1 MNQED
6 INYCPIYQEK
16 NKNVRTKITGLFII
30 VLMIITV
37 LPTSG
42 TSEER
47 QKENSSINVLPC
59 FIVNFGFTITDAVI
73 ASVNKQYDS
82 YYYILL
88 PVKNVTFIGY
98 GYYYPGGITHF
109 YIKTFRNVSIIY
121 GIKTLRRFKVS
132 EDYQHFIMLITPLLN
147 SYIIYFKYEESN
159 WLTNTGHKSVL
170 KPC

>member
-1 MNQED
+1 MR
-6 INYCPIYQEK
+6 K
-16 NKNVRTKITGLFII
+16 KIIGLFII
-30 VLMIITV
+30 VLIITTV
-37 LPTSG
+37 LPASG

-47 QKENSSINVLPC
+47 QKENSNINVLPC

-121 GIKTLRRFKVS
+121 GFTTLRRFNVS
-132 EDYQHFIMLITPLLN
+132 EEYQHFTMLITPFFN
-147 SYIIYFKYEESN
+147 SYIMYFKYQESN
-159 WLTNTGHKSVL
+159 WWSKAGHNSVL

>member
-1 MNQED
+1 MR
-6 INYCPIYQEK
+6 K
-16 NKNVRTKITGLFII
+16 KIIGLFII
-30 VLMIITV
+30 VLMITTV
-37 LPTSG
+37 LPASG

-73 ASVNKQYDS
+73 ASINKQYDS
-82 YYYILL
+82 YYFILL

-121 GIKTLRRFKVS
+121 GITTSQRFNVS
-132 EDYQHFIMLITPLLN
+132 EDYQHFIMLIASPLN
-147 SYIIYFKYEESN
+147 NYIIYFKYEESN
-159 WLTNTGHKSVL
+159 GWTNAGHKSVL